1 MIKLV
6 PYLFALKNNKIL
18 TQVIDVLLQ
27 YFQTELFFCNHIEL
41 WQGLPFWCLR
51 EICKYVIKNS
61 SIRKTYAFIR
71 ESFASI
77 REIDAFF
84 FAKVNRLLAK
94 LTRLFAKLMRLSR
107 RYIFF
112 TYISQWLIFLNNSNV
127 FSLVIM
133 RYICCSFGWELY
145 FSIFSS

>member
-1 MIKLV
+1 MCF
-6 PYLFALKNNKIL
+6 YS
-18 TQVIDVLLQ
+18 T
-27 YFQTELFFCNHIEL
+27 FQTELFFCNHIEL

-77 REIDAFF
+77 REIDAVF

-94 LTRLFAKLMRLSR
+94 LTRLFAKLMRLFAEI
-107 RYIFF
+107 YIFYVYF
-112 TYISQWLIFLNNSNV
+112 TVTYIFKQFQCVLPRNNEIHMLLVGMRIILQYIFLVSWGG
-127 FSLVIM
+127 
-133 RYICCSFGWELY
+133 CCRLL
-145 FSIFSS
+145 

>member
-1 MIKLV
+1 MCFYSTF
-6 PYLFALKNNKIL
+6 P
-18 TQVIDVLLQ
+18 
-27 YFQTELFFCNHIEL
+27 TELFFCNHIKL

-77 REIDAFF
+77 REIDAVF

-107 RYIFF
+107 RDIFF
-112 TYISQWLIFLNNSNV
+112 TYISQWLIFLNNSNA

-133 RYICCSFGWELY
+133 RYICCSLGWELY
-145 FSIFSS
+145 FSTFS